1 MTCRMAKR
9 VNSMA
14 DSDPRW
20 KNLTSKRR
28 QALSLT
34 RSGSQQRPKYDSNF
48 NPRRE
53 PRPTKNSKGSSLKA
67 LERLSC
73 EITKLWGS
81 CTVLA
86 SAGISRLIQSSSFV
100 RPRVYDFLGKAREG
114 SPERNDLI
122 SKNLQKAFGKA
133 QNSRWNRN
141 DRWRWSPC
149 LANTGFRTELSPS
162 AEQVSTQ

>member
-1 MTCRMAKR
+1 MTNVTTWSYTSTTHTSTIYLTSVMTSKTSCL
-9 VNSMA
+9 A
-14 DSDPRW
+14 DSDER
-20 KNLTSKRR
+20 TSYLGADRR
-28 QALSLT
+28 HHWQGLVAHVVANKAEAWLQLQSPT
-34 RSGSQQRPKYDSNF
+34 RSHTNEKLEGILSQGS
-48 NPRRE
+48 RE
-53 PRPTKNSKGSSLKA
+53 TLVWDHQTMRFFYSL
-67 LERLSC
+67 
-73 EITKLWGS
+73 G
-81 CTVLA
+81 
-86 SAGISRLIQSSSFV
+86 
-100 RPRVYDFLGKAREG
+100 LGLG

>member
-1 MTCRMAKR
+1 MTNVMWSYTTHIFILPFFGVWVWRIR
-9 VNSMA
+9 IQDERTSHLSA
-14 DSDPRW
+14 D
-20 KNLTSKRR
+20 RR
-28 QALSLT
+28 YQWQGLVAHVVANKAEAWLQLQSPT
-34 RSGSQQRPKYDSNF
+34 RSHTNEKLEGILSQGS
-48 NPRRE
+48 RE
-53 PRPTKNSKGSSLKA
+53 TLVWDHQTMRFFYSLG
-67 LERLSC
+67 L
-73 EITKLWGS
+73 
-81 CTVLA
+81 
-86 SAGISRLIQSSSFV
+86 
-100 RPRVYDFLGKAREG
+100 G